1 MKFVWCFSYVLTGVM
16 SLGKEI
22 TDTGP
27 FSSHCIK
34 RTNKQQDMNVDI
46 AFDHLDEV
54 KWGNLSAMKLLFVHP
69 LFHTILFG
77 RKPLCINT
85 YINYLEL
92 LYMGDLSLFPHLL
105 IYFYLY
111 GLRNINFILWVIIQY
126 FILVLKLFQLK
137 LFWALSVGSCQSI
150 FFILIL

>member
-1 MKFVWCFSYVLTGVM
+1 
-16 SLGKEI
+16 
-22 TDTGP
+22 
-27 FSSHCIK
+27 
-34 RTNKQQDMNVDI
+34 MNVDV

-54 KWGNLSAMKLLFVHP
+54 KWGNLSAMKLLFIHP

-126 FILVLKLFQLK
+126 FILVLKLFIFL
-137 LFWALSVGSCQSI
+137 GSKITADGDCSHAI
-150 FFILIL
+150 KRCLLLGRKVMTN

>member
-1 MKFVWCFSYVLTGVM
+1 M

-34 RTNKQQDMNVDI
+34 RTNKQQDMNVDV

-54 KWGNLSAMKLLFVHP
+54 KWGNLSAMKLLFIHP

-137 LFWALSVGSCQSI
+137 LF
-150 FFILIL
+150 

>member
-1 MKFVWCFSYVLTGVM
+1 M

-34 RTNKQQDMNVDI
+34 RTNKQQDMNVDV

-54 KWGNLSAMKLLFVHP
+54 KWGNLSTMKLLFIHP

-111 GLRNINFILWVIIQY
+111 GLRNINFIRWVIIQY
-126 FILVLKLFQLK
+126 FILVLKLFIFL
-137 LFWALSVGSCQSI
+137 GSKITADGDCSHAI
-150 FFILIL
+150 KRCLLLGRKVMTN